1 VSHRRPPKAPESP
14 RKPKEPRRGLA
25 IGEYL
30 AHILEGVERIERYTR
45 GCSREAF
52 LGSDL
57 IQDGV
62 IRNLEVIGEASG
74 NLLKLYPEFARLHPE
89 IQLSSAYQMRKALI
103 HGYTTVDVNLG
114 WQTVFTSIPALKRQL
129 KALEQGRNATRD
141 AQDLG

>member
-1 VSHRRPPKAPESP
+1 MSESP
-14 RKPKEPRRGLA
+14 KVPQKPQGPRRGLA

-89 IQLSSAYQMRKALI
+89 IQLSSAYQMRNALI
-103 HGYTTVDVNLG
+103 HGYTTVDLNLV
-114 WQTVFTSIPALKRQL
+114 WQTVSTNIPALKRQL
-129 KALEQGRNATRD
+129 MALEQGRNGTRD
-141 AQDLG
+141 PQSQV